1 MTQDEA
7 TQRRARR
14 PHPRHQSNSHVSHVS
29 PTYFNTA
36 EIEADLS
43 SAQHNASSP
52 LLRLPLEVKNLIY
65 KHAFGGQLVHI
76 VQNPDEGA
84 AKFRN
89 TICRAPISEEE
100 AQENF
105 DSESTNRWYAPA
117 NEGRHGCCD
126 QRDDEGVYDEKPESL
141 SLSVLRCCRQIYN
154 EAHHV
159 PYSANTFSCD
169 TPDTLQSFVLSLAQG
184 NHENHL
190 AVRSLFIEM
199 IFKDLIYYNVWSKA
213 LGTCARCLKNLQ
225 NVNISFE
232 WNCWTWMWGARSPAE
247 FERKGPA
254 WQNSLMSSILV
265 LKKLSLKCAT
275 FVISDRKIGEGLER
289 RPLWRPNEEASF
301 RWTLAEKQEW
311 ARYVK
316 EIILK

>member
-1 MTQDEA
+1 MKLRNGAHVDRILDINPTA
-7 TQRRARR
+7 TSA
-14 PHPRHQSNSHVSHVS
+14 
-29 PTYFNTA
+29 
-36 EIEADLS
+36 I
-43 SAQHNASSP
+43 AQHNASSP

-65 KHAFGGQLVHI
+65 KYTFGGRLVHI
-76 VQNPDEGA
+76 VQNPDERA

-105 DSESTNRWYAPA
+105 DSECSNRWYAPA
-117 NEGRHGCCD
+117 NEGRHDCCE
-126 QRDDEGVYDEKPESL
+126 RDIEAMINGKPKKKPESL
-141 SLSVLRCCRQIYN
+141 SLSLLRCCRQIYN

-159 PYSANTFSCD
+159 PYSANTFSCA
-169 TPDTLQSFVLSLAQG
+169 TQDTLQSFILSLAQG

-199 IFKDLIYYNVWSKA
+199 VFRGTIHHNIWRKA
-213 LGTCARCLKNLQ
+213 LGTCARYLKNLQ
-225 NVNISFE
+225 KVNISFE
-232 WNCWTWMWGARSPAE
+232 WKSWIWMWGARSPADY
-247 FERKGPA
+247 ERKCPG
-254 WQNSLMSSILV
+254 WQSPLMSDILV
-265 LKKLSLKCAT
+265 LKKLPLKFAT
-275 FVISDRKIGEGLER
+275 FVISDGEIGVGSGR
-289 RPLWRPNEEASF
+289 TPFRWPNEEAAN

>member
-1 MTQDEA
+1 M
-7 TQRRARR
+7 
-14 PHPRHQSNSHVSHVS
+14 S

-52 LLRLPLEVKNLIY
+52 LLRLPLEVKSLIY
-65 KHAFGGQLVHI
+65 KYTFGGQLVHI

-100 AQENF
+100 AQEKF
-105 DSESTNRWYAPA
+105 DSESTHHWYAPA

-126 QRDDEGVYDEKPESL
+126 LKDIEAIIDGTPEKKPEILSL
-141 SLSVLRCCRQIYN
+141 SLLRCCRQIYN

-159 PYSANTFSCD
+159 PYSANTFSCA
-169 TPDTLQSFVLSLAQG
+169 TPDTLQSFILSLAQG

-199 IFKDLIYYNVWSKA
+199 VFKGTIHHNVWRKA
-213 LGTCARCLKNLQ
+213 LGTCAKYLKNLQ

-232 WNCWTWMWGARSPAE
+232 WNCCPWMWGARSPAD
-247 FERKGPA
+247 FERKGRG
-254 WQNSLMSSILV
+254 WQSPLMSDILM
-265 LKKLSLKCAT
+265 LKKLPLKFAT
-275 FVISDRKIGEGLER
+275 FVISDEEIGHCLKR
-289 RPLWRPNEEASF
+289 MSQWWITDEAAN